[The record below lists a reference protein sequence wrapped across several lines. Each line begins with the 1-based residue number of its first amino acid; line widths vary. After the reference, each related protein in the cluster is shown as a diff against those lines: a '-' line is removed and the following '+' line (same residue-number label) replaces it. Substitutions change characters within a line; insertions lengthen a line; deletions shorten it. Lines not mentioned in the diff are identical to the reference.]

1 MVWFGEWYA
10 DYLLEPI
17 LMILQAGAASKWTN
31 DSQRFLLEHFDTI
44 YNSPSHIYHSALP
57 LSPSSSWLHKCY
69 SAEVP
74 DTVKV
79 VKGLPT
85 QWGMCSRTV
94 MLESGI
100 WDLSYHNSCIA
111 VGSRSGD
118 ITILN
123 AITGSQT
130 AVLSGHTDELRCLT
144 FSPDGTS
151 LVSGSHDSTVKLWDV
166 QTGGVVKTFSGH
178 TGWVW
183 SVSISADCTIIAS
196 GSDDETIRLWDIQT
210 GECQHVIHQQGFV
223 RHVRFSPSDPKH
235 LMSISNDQLWQWD
248 TNGHQIK
255 PPFGSSC
262 IAFSSDGTQ
271 LVSCCGEVVTVQ
283 SSDSGATMVEFQV
296 TSSEAKYC
304 CLSPDGRLVAIA
316 GGNTAYVWD
325 ITSSNPHLVETF
337 IGHSAIIT
345 SLAFSSPT
353 TLISASRDRSVKFW
367 QIGAPS
373 MVPAV
378 IGPESAPLT
387 SAPIKSI
394 TLQAED
400 GITITSDSDGI
411 VKIWDI
417 STGLCKTSLQTPA
430 KGSNYR
436 DVQLTN
442 GRLIIC
448 WSIQPNIHI
457 WDAEKQE
464 LLLEI
469 DGHGSIED
477 LRISGDGSRVF
488 TLHASSIRAW
498 STQTG
503 KVVDQMEIEHS
514 EFMGSLTI
522 DGLKVWAHWPQSKYQ
537 GWDFGITGSSPVQLS
552 NMPILS
558 NGSMLWDPSLAR
570 IKNAVTGEVVF
581 QLSGRFA
588 EPVDVQC
595 DGSYLVAGYES
606 GEILILDIE
615 HVLL

>member
-1 MVWFGEWYA
+1 M
-10 DYLLEPI
+10 
-17 LMILQAGAASKWTN
+17 LMTLQAGVTSKWTN

-44 YNSPSHIYHSALP
+44 HNSPSHIYHSALP
-57 LSPSSSWLHKCY
+57 LSPPSSWLHKCY

-85 QWGMCSRTV
+85 QWGICSRTV
-94 MLESGI
+94 MLEGHI
-100 WDLSYHNSCIA
+100 WDLSYHNNSIA
-111 VGSRSGD
+111 VGSQSRD

-130 AVLSGHTDELRCLT
+130 AVLSGHTEQVKCLT

-151 LVSGSHDSTVKLWDV
+151 LVSGSDDMTVKLWDV
-166 QTGGVVKTFSGH
+166 QTGGVVKTFYGH
-178 TGWVW
+178 TNWVW
-183 SVSISADCTIIAS
+183 SVSISADCTRIAS
-196 GSDDETIRLWDIQT
+196 GSDDCTIHLWDIQT
-210 GECQHVIHQQGFV
+210 GECQHVIHQQGDV

-235 LMSISNDQLWQWD
+235 LMSICNGQLWQWD
-248 TNGHQIK
+248 TNGHQTK
-255 PPFGSSC
+255 PPFGGSH
-262 IAFSSDGTQ
+262 IAFSPDGTWF
-271 LVSCCGEVVTVQ
+271 VSCCGAVFTVY
-283 SSDSGATMVEFQV
+283 SSDSGATVVEFQV
-296 TSSEAKYC
+296 ASSKVRYC
-304 CLSPDGRLVAIA
+304 CFSPDGRLVAIA
-316 GGNTAYVWD
+316 SGNTAYVWD

-337 IGHSAIIT
+337 IGHTEDIA
-345 SLAFSSPT
+345 SLAFSSPN
-353 TLISASRDRSVKFW
+353 TLISAPRDGSVRFW
-367 QIGAPS
+367 QIGASS
-373 MVPAV
+373 MDPVV

-411 VKIWDI
+411 VKTWDI
-417 STGLCKTSLQTPA
+417 STGLCKTSLQTPF
-430 KGSNYR
+430 KSIHKR
-436 DVQLTN
+436 DVQLIN

-448 WSIQPNIHI
+448 WGIANKIHV

-469 DGHGSIED
+469 DTPIMVD

-488 TLHASSIRAW
+488 TLNGYYIHAW

-503 KVVDQMEIEHS
+503 EVMDQVEIGPS
-514 EFMGSLTI
+514 KFMRSLTI

-537 GWDFGITGSSPVQLS
+537 GWDFGIPGSSPVQLP

-558 NGSMLWDPSLAR
+558 NGSMLWDPSLAK

-595 DGSYLVAGYES
+595 GGSYLVAGYES
-606 GEILILDIE
+606 GEILILDIK

>member
-1 MVWFGEWYA
+1 M
-10 DYLLEPI
+10 
-17 LMILQAGAASKWTN
+17 LMTLQAGVTSKWTN

-44 YNSPSHIYHSALP
+44 HKSPSHLYHSALP
-57 LSPSSSWLHKCY
+57 LSPPSSWFHKCY

-85 QWGMCSRTV
+85 QWGICSRTV
-94 MLESGI
+94 MLGSPI
-100 WDLSYHNSCIA
+100 LDLSYHNNCIA
-111 VGSRSGD
+111 VGSESGN

-130 AVLSGHTDELRCLT
+130 AVLSGHTYRVKCLT

-151 LVSGSHDSTVKLWDV
+151 LVSGSDDSTVKLWDV

-178 TGWVW
+178 TGWVF

-196 GSDDETIRLWDIQT
+196 GSDDETTRLWDIQT
-210 GECQHVIHQQGFV
+210 GECQHVIHQQDYV
-223 RHVRFSPSDPKH
+223 RHVGFSPSDPKH
-235 LMSISNDQLWQWD
+235 LMSISNNKLWQWD

-255 PPFGSSC
+255 PPFGGSH

-271 LVSCCGEVVTVQ
+271 FVSCCGEVVTVY
-283 SSDSGATMVEFQV
+283 SSDSGATVVEFQV
-296 TSSEAKYC
+296 ASSVFEC
-304 CLSPDGRLVAIA
+304 CCFSPDGRLVAIA
-316 GGNTAYVWD
+316 GGSTAYVWD

-337 IGHSAIIT
+337 IGHTDHIT

-353 TLISASRDRSVKFW
+353 TFISASHDRSVKFW

-373 MVPAV
+373 MDPVV
-378 IGPESAPLT
+378 IGPEPVPLT

-394 TLQAED
+394 TLQAEH

-417 STGLCKTSLQTPA
+417 STGLCKTSFQIPA
-430 KGSNYR
+430 ESSHKR
-436 DVQLTN
+436 DVQLIN

-448 WSIQPNIHI
+448 WSIEKKIHI

-469 DGHGSIED
+469 DEPDSIED

-488 TLHASSIRAW
+488 TLHEFFIRAW

-503 KVVDQMEIEHS
+503 KVVDQVKIEDS
-514 EFMGSLTI
+514 KFMGSLTI

-537 GWDFGITGSSPVQLS
+537 GWDFGIPGSSPVQLS
-552 NMPILS
+552 NMPCRKNPWEIIRQA
-558 NGSMLWDPSLAR
+558 WDYNTL
-570 IKNAVTGEVVF
+570 
-581 QLSGRFA
+581 
-588 EPVDVQC
+588 
-595 DGSYLVAGYES
+595 
-606 GEILILDIE
+606 
-615 HVLL
+615 